1 VVQGE
6 QLAGLITLADI
17 RHVSREQWPQ
27 TSVSYVMTP
36 LERLHAV
43 RPQQSLNDILPRMTA
58 NDVNQLPVVDEAGR
72 LVGMLSR
79 DAILRYVEVRRGLG
93 MEQTPP
99 QANLPAAS

>member
-1 VVQGE
+1 
-6 QLAGLITLADI
+6 
-17 RHVSREQWPQ
+17 
-27 TSVSYVMTP
+27 
-36 LERLHAV
+36 V

-58 NDVNQLPVVDEAGR
+58 NDVNQLPVVDDAGR

-93 MEQTPP
+93 LEQPPP